1 MDDVLKQF
9 IKNKRGPVETYT
21 TRIEEMM
28 NDERYEFAQ
37 ETLTGIYD
45 FIIMNDHVT
54 QKQMDAVDKIKM
66 SLWNR

>member
-21 TRIEEMM
+21 VRIEEMM